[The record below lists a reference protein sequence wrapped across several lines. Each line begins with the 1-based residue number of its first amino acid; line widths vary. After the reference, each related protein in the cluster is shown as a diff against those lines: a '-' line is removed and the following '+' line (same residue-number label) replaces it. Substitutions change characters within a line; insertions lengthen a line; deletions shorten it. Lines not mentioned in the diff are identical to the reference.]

1 MALCVN
7 WNESHQLRHAAQCSR
22 VRFLRDG
29 QRGNIL
35 DLERELREL
44 GYDGIIGGL
53 SAEGIV
59 QLWKEKGWVEIS
71 PSGSE
76 LRLTNSGI
84 EQFARWDE
92 EDALWE
98 RGTTDEI
105 EFAKRLKAGE
115 PATNLRKLAQLIQG
129 ETLTAVHDPYLDERA
144 LETLQKLKGLGVGI
158 SENLRLLSV
167 PKSEKAAASVNS
179 FLQDL
184 NTELGGRWELRSY
197 LGKTKAHR
205 RFLILHDKSVVTSG
219 LSLNNLN
226 KDEALDRLPK
236 GDELADY
243 DRAFFED
250 CWKTAKPL

>member
-1 MALCVN
+1 MSLTN
-7 WNESHQLRHAAQCSR
+7 LDNAAQCSR

-44 GYDGIIGGL
+44 GYDGIIGSL
-53 SAEGIV
+53 SAERIV

>member
-1 MALCVN
+1 MN
-7 WNESHQLRHAAQCSR
+7 WDESYQLRHAAQCTR

-44 GYDGIIGGL
+44 GYDGIIGSL
-53 SAEGIV
+53 SAERIV

-115 PATNLRKLAQLIQG
+115 P
-129 ETLTAVHDPYLDERA
+129 VVVRA
-144 LETLQKLKGLGVGI
+144 
-158 SENLRLLSV
+158 N
-167 PKSEKAAASVNS
+167 
-179 FLQDL
+179 
-184 NTELGGRWELRSY
+184 
-197 LGKTKAHR
+197 
-205 RFLILHDKSVVTSG
+205 FLIDAESNLQAALH
-219 LSLNNLN
+219 
-226 KDEALDRLPK
+226 
-236 GDELADY
+236 
-243 DRAFFED
+243 AFVAPSAPEMVE
-250 CWKTAKPL
+250 KTAPASTTSSNN